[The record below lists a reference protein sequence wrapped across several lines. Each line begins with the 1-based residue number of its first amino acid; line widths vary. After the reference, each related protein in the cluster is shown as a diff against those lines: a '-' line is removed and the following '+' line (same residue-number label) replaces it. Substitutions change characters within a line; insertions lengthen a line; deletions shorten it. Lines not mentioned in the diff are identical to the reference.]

1 MHKFNNLDIY
11 DVNDR
16 NRRIKYMAI
25 KNIYPNVITRRGDLV
40 YDKDENL
47 ISMDEALVKTEYD
60 KLLAEYD
67 ALDYA
72 RKRKAEY
79 PDIYN
84 YIDGIVKSDQAQID
98 KYIADCQAVKDKYS
112 KGA

>member
-47 ISMDEALVKTEYD
+47 ISTDEALVKTEYD

-72 RKRKAEY
+72 RKRKSEY
-79 PDIYN
+79 PNIYD
-84 YIDGIVKSDQAQID
+84 YMD
-98 KYIADCQAVKDKYS
+98 
-112 KGA
+112 